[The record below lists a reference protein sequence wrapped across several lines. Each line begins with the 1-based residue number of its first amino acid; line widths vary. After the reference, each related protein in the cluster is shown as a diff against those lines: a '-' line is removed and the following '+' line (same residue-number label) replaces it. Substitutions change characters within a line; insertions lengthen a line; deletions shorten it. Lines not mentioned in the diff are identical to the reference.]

1 MFLWVAPFP
10 GLLEPSVP
18 LDIAQAASC
27 TSLGWWGALS
37 LRVDD
42 GAARLGCSDAILFY
56 KACFRR
62 LPDRELEAEVGVH
75 GCFHL
80 CIYLHL
86 LYCIFRIITKTQWY
100 FTVFF
105 LLFLTLTL
113 FYLWLININCFFR
126 WAINFYFLKISHI
139 VLKKKIKC
147 HCQAHPPSD
156 FSFPKT
162 LNILLFIWILT
173 FSISKMSCLCFLLHF
188 KRHLVSLN
196 QSILRK
202 STLNIH
208 WKNWCWNSNTLAT
221 WLKKTDWKRFWGWER
236 LSIGEGPENR
246 GWDG

>member
-139 VLKKKIKC
+139 VLKKKSNAIVRPTHLPISAFQKLLTFCFLFQYLHSVFLKC
-147 HCQAHPPSD
+147 HAYAFCY
-156 FSFPKT
+156 
-162 LNILLFIWILT
+162 ILSVT
-173 FSISKMSCLCFLLHF
+173 
-188 KRHLVSLN
+188 
-196 QSILRK
+196 
-202 STLNIH
+202 
-208 WKNWCWNSNTLAT
+208 
-221 WLKKTDWKRFWGWER
+221 
-236 LSIGEGPENR
+236 
-246 GWDG
+246 